1 MTGPISD
8 LTTFL
13 GGAVIFA
20 TFGVIAYRI
29 GKFTILAGE
38 LRRLALTFGTLFVVG
53 SAIFLILP
61 QASRLL
67 GSAADLVFPLVSLV
81 VIAVLVLSRGRVAA
95 AMARRSP
102 EEQAEFARRN
112 AFFRSR
118 QGRLLTASLAIGLLV
133 WLLGTALLWAS

>member
-8 LTTFL
+8 LVTFL

-20 TFGVIAYRI
+20 IFGVISYRI
-29 GKFTILAGE
+29 GKFTLLAGE
-38 LRRLALTFGTLFVVG
+38 PRRLALTFGTLVVVG

-61 QASRLL
+61 QASRLW

-95 AMARRSP
+95 AIARRSP
-102 EEQAEFARRN
+102 EEQTEFALRN

-118 QGRLLTASLAIGLLV
+118 QGRLLTASLVIGLLV
-133 WLLGTALLWAS
+133 WTLGTALRWAW